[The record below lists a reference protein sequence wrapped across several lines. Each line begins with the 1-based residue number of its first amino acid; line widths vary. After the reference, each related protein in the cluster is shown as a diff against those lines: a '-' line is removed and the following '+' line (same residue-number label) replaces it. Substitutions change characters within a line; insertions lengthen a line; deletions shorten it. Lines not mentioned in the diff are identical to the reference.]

1 MASTV
6 LGVASTWRARISLS
20 HRRQVGPVLALV
32 EGEHDVGPAERPGG
46 LDRDMVGIAG
56 ADADDEDG
64 AHGRESGA

>member
-6 LGVASTWRARISLS
+6 LGVGLDVAGQDLAS

-32 EGEHDVGPAERPGG
+32 EGEHDVGAAERPGG